1 MGVEARFDKPQRE
14 YATEEL
20 VVEWR
25 PELCYH
31 ARACI
36 EALPVVFDPERR
48 PWIQVDAASADEVE
62 DAVARCPSG
71 ALRSRRLRA
80 AARVEPIGETEVSV
94 TPNGP
99 LILRGNLRIV
109 RDGVEIARLE
119 KAALCRCG
127 QSSNK
132 PFCDGTHLKVGFS
145 DSE

>member
-14 YATEEL
+14 YATGDL

-31 ARACI
+31 ARECI
-36 EALPVVFDPERR
+36 KALPAVFDAERR
-48 PWIQVDAASADEVE
+48 PWIKVDAAAADQVE
-62 DAVARCPSG
+62 AAVESCPSG
-71 ALRSRRLRA
+71 ALRSRRVA
-80 AARVEPIGETEVSV
+80 TVSVEPSGETEVSV

-99 LILRGNLRIV
+99 LILRGNLRFV
-109 RDGVEIARLE
+109 RDGVEIARLG

-132 PFCDGTHLKVGFS
+132 PFCDGTHKKVRFR
-145 DSE
+145 DS

>member
-14 YATEEL
+14 YATDEL
-20 VVEWR
+20 VVEWH
-25 PELCYH
+25 PQLCYH
-31 ARACI
+31 ARECI
-36 EALPVVFDPERR
+36 KALPAVFDPDWR
-48 PWIQVDAASADEVE
+48 PWIQVEAASAEEVE
-62 DAVARCPSG
+62 AAVALCPSG
-71 ALRSRRLRA
+71 ALLSRRVTTT
-80 AARVEPIGETEVSV
+80 RVEPSGETVVSV

-132 PFCDGTHLKVGFS
+132 PFCDGTHATVGFS
-145 DSE
+145 DSP

>member
-1 MGVEARFDKPQRE
+1 MEARFDKPDRE
-14 YATEEL
+14 YATDEL

-25 PELCYH
+25 HELCYH
-31 ARACI
+31 ARECI
-36 EALPVVFDPERR
+36 KALPAVFDPDRR

-62 DAVARCPSG
+62 AAVARCPSG
-71 ALRSRRLRA
+71 ALRARRVGA
-80 AARVEPIGETEVSV
+80 PVRVEPSGETEVSV

-132 PFCDGTHLKVGFS
+132 PFCDGTHKVVGFS
-145 DSE
+145 DSG

>member
-1 MGVEARFDKPQRE
+1 MGVETRFDKPQRE
-14 YATEEL
+14 YATKEL
-20 VVEWR
+20 VVEWHPR
-25 PELCYH
+25 LCYH
-31 ARACI
+31 ARECI
-36 EALPVVFDPERR
+36 KALPVVFDPERR

-62 DAVARCPSG
+62 EAVSRCPSG
-71 ALRSRRLRA
+71 ALRSRRIGA
-80 AARVEPIGETEVSV
+80 GVEPSGETEVSV

-109 RDGVEIARLE
+109 RDGVELARLE

>member
-1 MGVEARFDKPQRE
+1 MSMEARFDKPQRE
-14 YATEEL
+14 YATDE
-20 VVEWR
+20 VAVEWR

-31 ARACI
+31 DRACI
-36 EALPVVFDPERR
+36 RALPAVFDPQRR
-48 PWIQVDAASADEVE
+48 PWIQADAASTTQLE
-62 DAVARCPSG
+62 DAVALCPSG
-71 ALRSRRLRA
+71 ALRSHRLA
-80 AARVEPIGETEVSV
+80 APVEVHPSDETVVSV

-132 PFCDGTHLKVGFS
+132 PFCDGTHLKIGFS
-145 DSE
+145 DSL

>member
-1 MGVEARFDKPQRE
+1 MSVEARFDKPQRE
-14 YATEEL
+14 YATDEL

-31 ARACI
+31 DRACI
-36 EALPVVFDPERR
+36 RAQPAVFDPNRR
-48 PWIQVDAASADEVE
+48 PWVEAGAASTADVE
-62 DAVARCPSG
+62 EAVRRCPSG
-71 ALRSRRLRA
+71 ALRSHRVGL
-80 AARVEPIGETEVSV
+80 RVEPERVTEVSV
-94 TPNGP
+94 TPDGP

-109 RDGVEIARLE
+109 RDGVEVARLG

-145 DSE
+145 DSA

>member
-20 VVEWR
+20 VVEWHPR
-25 PELCYH
+25 LCYH
-31 ARACI
+31 SRECI
-36 EALPVVFDPERR
+36 KALPAVFDPERR

-71 ALRSRRLRA
+71 ALRSRRVGV
-80 AARVEPIGETEVSV
+80 RVEPSGETEVSV

-127 QSSNK
+127 GSSNK
-132 PFCDGTHLKVGFS
+132 PFCDGTHKTNGFS

>member
-1 MGVEARFDKPQRE
+1 VEARFDRPARE
-14 YATEEL
+14 YGTDEL

-31 ARACI
+31 ARECI
-36 EALPVVFDPERR
+36 KALPAVFDPERR
-48 PWIQVDAASADEVE
+48 PWIKVDAASAEEVE
-62 DAVARCPSG
+62 AAVALCPSG
-71 ALRSRRLRA
+71 ALRAHRTAEL
-80 AARVEPIGETEVSV
+80 RVEPSSETEVSV

-99 LILRGNLRIV
+99 LVLRGNLRIV

-132 PFCDGTHLKVGFS
+132 PFCDGTHLKVGFR
-145 DSE
+145 DPE

>member
-14 YATEEL
+14 YATDEL
-20 VVEWR
+20 VVEWNPR
-25 PELCYH
+25 LCYH
-31 ARACI
+31 ARECI
-36 EALPVVFDPERR
+36 KALPAVFDPERR
-48 PWIQVDAASADEVE
+48 PWIKVDAASAEEVE
-62 DAVARCPSG
+62 LAVARCPSG
-71 ALRSRRLRA
+71 ALRSRPIGMV
-80 AARVEPIGETEVSV
+80 RVEPSSETEVSV

-109 RDGVEIARLE
+109 RDGVEIAKLE

-132 PFCDGTHLKVGFS
+132 PFCDGTHLKVGFR

>member
-1 MGVEARFDKPQRE
+1 VEARFDRPARE
-14 YATEEL
+14 YGTDEL

-31 ARACI
+31 ARECI
-36 EALPVVFDPERR
+36 KALPAVFDAERR
-48 PWIQVDAASADEVE
+48 PWIEVDGASTEEVE
-62 DAVARCPSG
+62 AAVALCPSG
-71 ALRSRRLRA
+71 ALRAHRTTELQA
-80 AARVEPIGETEVSV
+80 EPSSETEVSV

-109 RDGVEIARLE
+109 RAGVEIARLE

-132 PFCDGTHLKVGFS
+132 PFCDGTHLKVGFRDS
-145 DSE
+145 D